1 MELRHIRYFLAV
13 AEQRNFTRAAEK
25 LGIAQPP
32 LSQQIQALE
41 SELGGPLFRR
51 VPQGAEL
58 TPAGDAFL
66 VEAKL
71 TIAAA
76 ERAKLAA
83 MRAQRGAVGRL
94 LLGITTSAT
103 FNQIIGSTIDAFH
116 RTWPDVQLALEELT
130 TAALYERVLRGELDM
145 AFVRPGDGDPSGVN
159 LRHLPDEATF
169 IALPADHRLAQH
181 EALRLTEIAREPF
194 IAFPREVG
202 PSLYDEIAVACH
214 ANGFTPHV
222 VQYVQHI
229 ASTVT
234 LVAAHLGVSIV
245 PMSISQIKLDGVV
258 YIPIEGRAP
267 IARLAL
273 VTAKG
278 VRSAISQNF
287 LSLLP
292 SPRGAFD
299 DPCPHPAGQHSE
311 ALPSLSV

>member
-41 SELGGPLFRR
+41 GELGGPLFRR

-83 MRAQRGAVGRL
+83 MRAQRGAIGRL
-94 LLGITTSAT
+94 LLGITSSAT
-103 FNQIIGSTIDAFH
+103 FNQIIGSTIDEFH

-159 LRHLPDEATF
+159 LLHLPDEATF
-169 IALPADHRLAQH
+169 IALPANHRLAHH
-181 EALRLTEIAREPF
+181 ETLRLTEIAREPF
-194 IAFPREVG
+194 IAFPRELG
-202 PSLYDEIAVACH
+202 PSLHDEIVFACQ
-214 ANGFTPHV
+214 ANGFTPNV
-222 VQYVQHI
+222 MQYVQHNRVNRDARGRTSRRI
-229 ASTVT
+229 DRPDVNHADQAGRRRLYSNRGSGSYR
-234 LVAAHLGVSIV
+234 AAGPCHG
-245 PMSISQIKLDGVV
+245 
-258 YIPIEGRAP
+258 ERRALRNQP
-267 IARLAL
+267 E
-273 VTAKG
+273 
-278 VRSAISQNF
+278 
-287 LSLLP
+287 LP
-292 SPRGAFD
+292 
-299 DPCPHPAGQHSE
+299 
-311 ALPSLSV
+311 